1 MKLSRLV
8 FLFVA
13 ALLAAAAVSCRDAD
27 PASAPEGRTVE
38 VLIGL
43 PETRTT
49 IDDDGLSTLWEKGD
63 RMVLWAYKEGA
74 AAFSGAPFAYY
85 GSKSGAKG
93 RALFSGTVAAMAAGT
108 YTYYAASPVPAATA
122 DTRVS
127 YDLPA
132 VQDGAWHG
140 EWDVLLARA
149 TAPELEE
156 HMEEQDNVNS
166 LDLRF
171 RHKVHALKV
180 TIPSGRNRFGRPVK
194 RLRAEFPR
202 PVVGR
207 LTWDLA
213 SPDAAAEM
221 AQASNVVTLEFS
233 RPVGEGDSFWIFI
246 APGDMTGGVVRFTA
260 TDGVDFSWPIESG
273 AFHNLE
279 PGQITSVTLTI
290 PALRPQTDYRLTVDP
305 AQLGEA
311 VTEIAAVELPEGY
324 SFPSLD
330 LALRQAGPLA
340 ANDDGTFSLRIF
352 KDMSDDF
359 PAELGLTVG
368 SANTTGVVG
377 KLGTGQCI
385 VRGVTSTGCTVMAP
399 YLFYEDFSLLQGYDI
414 YGGNVSDKEQGG
426 QVINDTF
433 YTSGWT
439 GCQTYGTA
447 GKAIAIR
454 IRYETLL
461 AEYRGRVDSAP
472 FQCIKS
478 GRSIKTS
485 VSFSYGSNRESSA
498 ASFSMNYGY
507 TTEQGPIEAYSYVR
521 LLFVAI
527 ENGKKVENA
536 VNVPLTDDSGSTDNT
551 NHQIDG
557 FIIPNSSNQTRLS
570 WDCSTERKSNSKNA
584 WLFIDNIRV
593 TIVQ

>member
-63 RMVLWAYKEGA
+63 RMVLWAYKESA

-93 RALFSGTVAAMAAGT
+93 RAFFSGTIAAMAAGT
-108 YTYYAASPVPAATA
+108 YTYYAASPVPAATEG
-122 DTRVS
+122 TRVS

-149 TAPELEE
+149 TAPELRELKE
-156 HMEEQDNVNS
+156 LKDDVNS

-180 TIPSGRNRFGRPVK
+180 SIPSGRNRFGRPVK

-221 AQASNVVTLEFS
+221 AQTSNVVTLEFA

-324 SFPSLD
+324 SFPSFD

-340 ANDDGTFSLRIF
+340 AGDDGTFSLRIF

-359 PAELGLTVG
+359 PSELGLTVG

-377 KLGTGQCI
+377 KLGSGQCI
-385 VRGVTSTGCTVMAP
+385 VRGVTSAGCTVMAP
-399 YLFYEDFSLLQGYDI
+399 YLFYEDFSGVASFNAGDNAGSGSSATNPDAIGLDS
-414 YGGNVSDKEQGG
+414 YGL
-426 QVINDTF
+426 
-433 YTSGWT
+433 SGWT
-439 GCQTYGTA
+439 GARVGAKAGTA
-447 GKAIAIR
+447 VRCCCHFEGAGLAYGRYDGR
-454 IRYETLL
+454 I
-461 AEYRGRVDSAP
+461 DSAP
-472 FQCIKS
+472 IS
-478 GRSIKTS
+478 AIRPGRQIQVS
-485 VSFSYGSNRESSA
+485 VTFDYDGGTTRSNEKLSPTYA
-498 ASFSMNYGY
+498 YGY
-507 TTEQGPIEAYSYVR
+507 TTQSGGFKGNSD
-521 LLFVAI
+521 I
-527 ENGKKVENA
+527 ENQLESGIKLSKTNGY
-536 VNVPLTDDSGSTDNT
+536 DSIGNT
-551 NHQIDG
+551 KT
-557 FIIPNSSNQTRLS
+557 FTIPDCSALHRLS
-570 WDCSTERKSNSKNA
+570 WKVSNDKSGWTSFFGDYF
-584 WLFIDNIRV
+584 LYLDNIRV
-593 TIVQ
+593 TIAQ

>member
-140 EWDVLLARA
+140 EWDVLLASA
-149 TAPELEE
+149 SAPELEE

-180 TIPSGRNRFGRPVK
+180 SIPSGRNRFGRPVK

-202 PVVGR
+202 PVAGR

-221 AQASNVVTLEFS
+221 AQASNVVTLEFA

-260 TDGVDFSWPIESG
+260 TDGTDFSWPIESG

-377 KLGTGQCI
+377 KLGTGQCT
-385 VRGVTSTGCTVMAP
+385 VSGVTSTGCSIMAP
-399 YLFYEDFSLLQGYDI
+399 YLFYEDFS
-414 YGGNVSDKEQGG
+414 SS
-426 QVINDTF
+426 INNNSHEEDD
-433 YTSGWT
+433 SGSELVVAGLPGWT
-439 GCQTYGTA
+439 GSRWKVDQQSLEFRTHISTA
-447 GKAIAIR
+447 VGPSG
-454 IRYETLL
+454 
-461 AEYRGRVDSAP
+461 EYGRVDSPVLPVRSGCSVKVSLHYEIGAAFSGGASTFQSRILPVCIFGLSSDLGAP
-472 FQCIKS
+472 S
-478 GRSIKTS
+478 G
-485 VSFSYGSNRESSA
+485 G
-498 ASFSMNYGY
+498 
-507 TTEQGPIEAYSYVR
+507 
-521 LLFVAI
+521 
-527 ENGKKVENA
+527 
-536 VNVPLTDDSGSTDNT
+536 
-551 NHQIDG
+551 
-557 FIIPNSSNQTRLS
+557 
-570 WDCSTERKSNSKNA
+570 SNSKQNYPSTRIEEYTLGKDGSPTYQPTSKDNEISDVSDGMRLTWFGYFSRSGA
-584 WLFIDNIRV
+584 AAVTGAKFYYYLDNIRV
-593 TIVQ
+593 TIAQ